1 LSAETAHD
9 PRVLNGIQSLTQLG
23 RWWYM
28 SAVDSTMS
36 SHIVAA
42 NVSLNVGSSLGPL
55 SLVDRVEY
63 AMRNE
68 RKSARQN
75 GRCSLD
81 GLPVVGITFGLFAFG
96 TTVSS
101 PIRFG
106 RGVVER
112 SKRYRPRN
120 TSRNTQASTNVAD
133 YCYERNVPRYPTSCR
148 RRFCLVRETP

>member
-68 RKSARQN
+68 RKSAWENKER
-75 GRCSLD
+75 LH
-81 GLPVVGITFGLFAFG
+81 TTLFAL
-96 TTVSS
+96 
-101 PIRFG
+101 R
-106 RGVVER
+106 
-112 SKRYRPRN
+112 
-120 TSRNTQASTNVAD
+120 
-133 YCYERNVPRYPTSCR
+133 
-148 RRFCLVRETP
+148 